1 MLEARDFVDSC
12 LKREFSFFAAAPCK
26 ELLPFTRYV
35 GQNRNLEYVG
45 AANGGEALAI
55 AVGATLAGRLGVALL
70 PNTQLGSLVDPLA
83 SLVYPY
89 RIPLLLLVTRYGA
102 SGLPGD
108 PQQELMGKVTRD
120 LLARLRVES
129 APFPK
134 EASQVESA
142 LGEALEAMESSGM
155 PFAFLLEEPCVMEV
169 PARDLPRPGRRPP
182 AEGAGDFR
190 RDPSARMARHD
201 AVRVIR
207 DSLTGEEALIAGTG
221 GPGRELLAI
230 GHRSNQ
236 FYVPGATGCAA
247 AVALGVARARRR
259 RDVVVIDGD
268 GSALVGLGHFATI
281 GFCAPPRF
289 LHIVLDDEVH
299 GEAAGIASASS
310 QLELP
315 ALAAA
320 CGYASV
326 WWTDEEQELAELVRG
341 ASKHKGPSLIHVKVA
356 PGPSGPPSGLARSPV
371 QIKHQFM
378 DWVQER

>member
-12 LKREFSFFAAAPCK
+12 LKREFSFWSAAPCK

-45 AANGGEALAI
+45 AASGSEALAVS
-55 AVGATLAGRLGVALL
+55 VGATLAGRPGIALL
-70 PNTQLGSLVDPLA
+70 PNSQLGSLVDPLC
-83 SLVYPY
+83 SLVFPY

-102 SGLPGD
+102 SGIPGD
-108 PQQELMGKVTRD
+108 SQHELMGKITRD
-120 LLARLRVES
+120 LLQRLRVES
-129 APFPK
+129 LPFPT
-134 EASQVESA
+134 EPAGVEP
-142 LGEALEAMESSGM
+142 ALEQALETMESSGM
-155 PFAFLLEEPCVMEV
+155 PFAFLLEEPCVAAA
-169 PARDLPRPGRRPP
+169 PARELPRTVRRPP
-182 AEGAGDFR
+182 AEGAGEFR
-190 RDPSARMARHD
+190 RDPEARMSRSD
-201 AVRVIR
+201 AVRAIR
-207 DSLTGEEALIAGTG
+207 DSLTGEEAVIAGNG
-221 GPGRELLAI
+221 GPGRELLAL

-247 AVALGVARARRR
+247 AVGLGVARARRR

-268 GSALVGLGHFATI
+268 GSALVGLVSFATV

-289 LHIVLDDEVH
+289 LHIILDDEVH
-299 GEAAGIASASS
+299 GEAAGVASASS

-326 WWTDEEQELAELVRG
+326 WWTDEQQDLADLVRG

-356 PGPSGPPSGLARSPV
+356 PGPSGPPAGLHRTPV